1 MPTGPASPPQQQ
13 DWPPPGGWTPPPASP
28 PPSWFK
34 PFGRADFIGLGVLAF
49 VLTVLDATFM
59 AVGRHS
65 HNTGLF
71 MLWFALQALTCV
83 GAGVFQAVRRR
94 SWQEIA
100 IVGAIAA
107 VLLAFIVLVM
117 VNPDPGSADCGSQG
131 PCDTS
136 FGLGAIVIAVL
147 TFPLF
152 GAMAAL
158 GRAVARLGGQR
169 DRTG

>member
-1 MPTGPASPPQQQ
+1 MATGPASPPQQQ
-13 DWPPPGGWTPPPASP
+13 WPPPGGWAPPPTPPRGSR
-28 PPSWFK
+28 FR
-34 PFGRADFIGLGVLAF
+34 PFGRADFIGLGVLAL

-71 MLWFALQALTCV
+71 VLWFALQALACV
-83 GAGVFQAVRRR
+83 GAGVSQALRRR
-94 SWQEIA
+94 SWQEMA

-107 VLLAFIVLVM
+107 VLLGFIILVI

-158 GRAVARLGGQR
+158 GRAVARLGGSR
-169 DRTG
+169 DQTG